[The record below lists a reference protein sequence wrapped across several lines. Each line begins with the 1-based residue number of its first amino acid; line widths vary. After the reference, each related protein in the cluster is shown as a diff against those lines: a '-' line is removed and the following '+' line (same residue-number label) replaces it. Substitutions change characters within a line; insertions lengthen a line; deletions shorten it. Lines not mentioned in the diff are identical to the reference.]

1 MTVNRLIDALA
12 ALRIPVLIT
21 VALLLAAVP
30 ARAQEPDMARAR
42 AAFAEGKKLFEEQKP
57 AQAASAFREAYR
69 LSPSWKIFYN
79 IGQCEAAAKRYGLAL
94 EAFERYLAEGGDE
107 VDAARRDEVL
117 AEVER
122 LRKMVGTVSIS
133 APDGAVVFVEGV
145 ERGVAPL
152 SGKLPVSAG
161 IEHVA
166 WVVLD
171 GMKGPERKFKI
182 MGSDSIDLAL
192 AGAGQGASATE
203 AGTTA
208 EPAEP
213 GPAEFPERS
222 PSSGLWIGG
231 WVMVGAGAAMLIT
244 GGITGGMALNLDE
257 DLYGSCPEEHCPATS
272 DYQDKI
278 DRLDRL
284 SVVTDVMLFAGG
296 AIAATGA
303 VLLILDATRDEE
315 PAVSLAPALGP
326 DFAGAALRGRF

>member
-1 MTVNRLIDALA
+1 MTGNSHHQSLA
-12 ALRIPVLIT
+12 GLLLPL
-21 VALLLAAVP
+21 LLLAAVP
-30 ARAQEPDMARAR
+30 AQAQKRDMEDAR
-42 AAFAEGKKLFEEQKP
+42 AAFAEGKQLFEEQRP
-57 AQAASAFREAYR
+57 ADAAAAFREAYR

-79 IGQCEAAAKRYGLAL
+79 IGQCEAAARRYGLAL

-133 APDGAVVFVEGV
+133 APDGATVLVDGV

-161 IEHVA
+161 VEHVA
-166 WVVLD
+166 WFVLE
-171 GMKGPERKFKI
+171 GEKGVERKFKV
-182 MGSDSIDLAL
+182 MGSDSIDVILI
-192 AGAGQGASATE
+192 GAGQGAPAPEAATAP
-203 AGTTA
+203 AGPA
-208 EPAEP
+208 PGPVDEPAETPSP
-213 GPAEFPERS
+213 GLR
-222 PSSGLWIGG
+222 IGG
-231 WVMVGAGAAMLIT
+231 WVLVGAGAAMLIT
-244 GGITGGMALNLDE
+244 GGITGGMALNVDE
-257 DLYGSCPEEHCPATS
+257 DLYGSCPDEHCPATA

-303 VLLILDATRDEE
+303 VLLIIDATRGEE
-315 PAVSLAPALGP
+315 PAAVALAPAIGP